1 MLKSNFRAG
10 QNILNF
16 LMTLKI
22 FTAIIDQA
30 INDSVYGAHIKGC
43 GMQIHPLFSV
53 KKAAEAL
60 GVEKQ
65 FLRNQLE
72 QGMIRGEK
80 RRVGERDKWFIYNGE
95 VKDLRDTKRLHEL
108 LERAGRISTEDMG
121 DFFDEDD
128 EPVSARDINS
138 VGSVDLVGSVDS
150 VETLEAAPTLETPEA
165 VKAAEA
171 ITNSLDS
178 LDFLNSGGTVG
189 SAASFGSSGSV
200 VPTTYVEPIAKAK
213 STKPKTA
220 NLYAAKSNAA
230 KPVLT
235 AESFTEFLN
244 ELLDDHQINE
254 DHNAAGLIE
263 NQLTTA
269 NESLSSASAGSS
281 ASFTEEQLSAN
292 PHVGVVFESQVMDD
306 LSVDDLFFEKVEIV
320 EPDDI
325 DFPEDELVNT
335 DDTVSGSSKITVES
349 MLQKLTAEFAAQ
361 LAEERNR
368 VTDLTHQLEL
378 KEESLRLLPDLER
391 RLEQEQSIRQAHQ
404 DEVAILKSQI
414 ASLETERVNANKPW
428 WKKLFG

>member
-1 MLKSNFRAG
+1 
-10 QNILNF
+10 
-16 LMTLKI
+16 
-22 FTAIIDQA
+22 
-30 INDSVYGAHIKGC
+30 
-43 GMQIHPLFSV
+43 MQIHPLFSV

-108 LERAGRISTEDMG
+108 LEKAGRISTEDMG

-128 EPVSARDINS
+128 EPVSGRDANS
-138 VGSVDLVGSVDS
+138 VGSVDSVDALSAPEASEVSDVVAAINAVKTAEATFNS
-150 VETLEAAPTLETPEA
+150 VEH
-165 VKAAEA
+165 
-171 ITNSLDS
+171 LDS
-178 LDFLNSGGTVG
+178 VDASTSFV
-189 SAASFGSSGSV
+189 SA
-200 VPTTYVEPIAKAK
+200 EPAARSRTARHKTGKAD
-213 STKPKTA
+213 
-220 NLYAAKSNAA
+220 AAKHNAAKPNAAKPSAA

-254 DHNAAGLIE
+254 DHNATGLIE
-263 NQLTTA
+263 NQLTTT
-269 NESLSSASAGSS
+269 NESYTSTEQSD
-281 ASFTEEQLSAN
+281 FYTEEPSSEDL
-292 PHVGVVFESQVMDD
+292 HVGVVFESQVVDD
-306 LSVDDLFFEKVEIV
+306 LSVDDLFFEKIELV

-325 DFPEDELVNT
+325 DFPEEELVNI

-368 VTDLTHQLEL
+368 VTELTHILEL
-378 KEESLRLLPDLER
+378 KEESLKLLPDLER
-391 RLEQEQSIRQAHQ
+391 RLEQEQSVRQAHQ
-404 DEVAILKSQI
+404 DEVAVLKSQI
-414 ASLETERVNANKPW
+414 VSLETERLNANKPW

>member
-1 MLKSNFRAG
+1 
-10 QNILNF
+10 
-16 LMTLKI
+16 
-22 FTAIIDQA
+22 
-30 INDSVYGAHIKGC
+30 
-43 GMQIHPLFSV
+43 MQIHPLFSV

-108 LERAGRISTEDMG
+108 LEKAGRISTEDMG

-128 EPVSARDINS
+128 EPVAGRDANS
-138 VGSVDLVGSVDS
+138 VGSVDLVDLVDLVDSLDSVDALS
-150 VETLEAAPTLETPEA
+150 APEASEVSDVVAAMNA

-171 ITNSLDS
+171 TSNSVQHLDS
-178 LDFLNSGGTVG
+178 MDTSTSFV
-189 SAASFGSSGSV
+189 SAEPAARSRTARHKTGKADVAKHNASSPG
-200 VPTTYVEPIAKAK
+200 
-213 STKPKTA
+213 
-220 NLYAAKSNAA
+220 AA

-244 ELLDDHQINE
+244 ELLDEHQINE
-254 DHNAAGLIE
+254 DRNATTLVE
-263 NQLTTA
+263 NQLTTT
-269 NESLSSASAGSS
+269 NESYTSTDQTDFYIEDPSS
-281 ASFTEEQLSAN
+281 EDL
-292 PHVGVVFESQVMDD
+292 HVGVVFESQVVDD

-325 DFPEDELVNT
+325 DFPEEELVSI

-368 VTDLTHQLEL
+368 VTELTHLLEL
-378 KEESLRLLPDLER
+378 KEESLKLLPDLER
-391 RLEQEQSIRQAHQ
+391 RLEQEQSVRQAHQ
-404 DEVAILKSQI
+404 DEVAVLKLQI
-414 ASLETERVNANKPW
+414 VTLETDRIIANKPW